1 MNSQIANFPTAVAF
15 GASVFLAQQ
24 IDCGVMAPNKNYF
37 RLAGVENSNMAMVEG
52 LRFSPV
58 DFAVINEANLFFVES
73 KAGISEQAELE
84 KKFNQLAKKWK
95 SETSGYY
102 SVSSMTM
109 HPAYLEIISHGD
121 KMIPFILKDLQ
132 EKPNHWFIALKTLAL
147 TSPVKPEDAGNIKKM
162 TEAWLA
168 WGNANGKLS

>member
-1 MNSQIANFPTAVAF
+1 MNSQIANFPTAAVV

-24 IDCGVMAPNKNYF
+24 IDCSVLAPNINYF
-37 RLAGVENSNMAMVEG
+37 HLAGVENSNMTKVEG
-52 LRFSPV
+52 LRFPTV
-58 DFAVINEANLFFVES
+58 DLAAIDEANSFFVES
-73 KAGISEQAELE
+73 KAGSSEQAELE
-84 KKFNQLAKKWK
+84 KRFNKLAKKWK
-95 SETSGYY
+95 LETSGYY

-132 EKPNHWFIALKTLAL
+132 EKPNHWFIALKTLAQ

-168 WGNANGKLS
+168 WGKANGKLS

>member
-1 MNSQIANFPTAVAF
+1 MNTQSFNFPATVVV

-24 IDCGVMAPNKNYF
+24 IDCGTPSTNYS
-37 RLAGVENSNMAMVEG
+37 RLIGVENSNMAGAES
-52 LRFSPV
+52 LRFPV
-58 DFAVINEANLFFVES
+58 VDIATVNKANFFVVKS
-73 KAGISEQAELE
+73 KAGSSEQAELE
-84 KKFNQLAKKWK
+84 NQFNGLAKKWK
-95 SETSGYY
+95 EETGGYS
-102 SVSSMTM
+102 SVGSMVM

-132 EKPNHWFIALKTLAL
+132 GTPSHWFIALKTLAR